1 MYAAGEV
8 LGSFQSPLDERL
20 VDDRLGGDI
29 PQITFLP
36 RFHLLSHRLE
46 VPLHSINAE
55 RDAVDELYKK
65 QLTTPSAQSLVPE
78 TCLEVRVFASLVG
91 DSVRRAKADFPLVP
105 LCPVKSMAPVL
116 AIAGMVARA
125 IGTTAL

>member
-1 MYAAGEV
+1 V
-8 LGSFQSPLDERL
+8 TFSTPT
-20 VDDRLGGDI
+20 GDCTNT
-29 PQITFLP
+29 PVNEF
-36 RFHLLSHRLE
+36 
-46 VPLHSINAE
+46 
-55 RDAVDELYKK
+55 YKK

-78 TCLEVRVFASLVG
+78 TCLEVRGFVSLVE